1 MLVVGIAAL
10 ILTEIFCRTVL
21 NISLSFAWEYS
32 AYFLAVSIFLAAAF
46 TLRTGGHVRVM
57 LLSQN
62 VPPRTAHWLDL
73 LATVA
78 GAVIAGWLAWSLAA
92 FAWRSW
98 ATGSTSATIDETPL
112 VYPQGAMAFGA
123 VLLALQLVARTIR
136 LLAVGLGLGVWVGLA
151 LFAPGLVGL
160 AVFRSMPIEKLLA
173 QLTWNVT
180 TTPELI
186 ALLLFILM
194 AEILFHSRLSA
205 SLFAGLAPWTT
216 RLPGRLL
223 HVNVLGCTMFA
234 AISGSS
240 AATTATVGRIT
251 LTELLRRGYDRDLA
265 MGSLAGT
272 GTLGF
277 LIPPSIIL
285 IIYGVLS
292 ETSILKLFIAG
303 VIPGLLL
310 AFFYMTWLG
319 LRATW
324 NPSVAPDESESMSF
338 ADKVLGLRH
347 LGPVVF
353 LIFAVLGSMYGGFAS
368 PSEASAVGVLGALVV
383 SAAQGTLNGET
394 IRKASLGAVR
404 TVSMI
409 GLIVA
414 GAYFLSIAMGFL
426 GVPRMI
432 ASEIVALELSP
443 IALIVMLL
451 VFYAIL
457 GCVLEGMSTI
467 VMTLPITLPL
477 VQAAGFD
484 KIWFGV
490 FLVVVVEMAQI
501 TPPVGFNLFVIQ
513 GMTGE
518 RIGRIALAT
527 LPFFLIMVGLALLIT
542 FVPEVVTFLPNTIRL
557 NP

>member
-1 MLVVGIAAL
+1 M
-10 ILTEIFCRTVL
+10 TV
-21 NISLSFAWEYS
+21 
-32 AYFLAVSIFLAAAF
+32 LAAA
-46 TLRTGGHVRVM
+46 V
-57 LLSQN
+57 
-62 VPPRTAHWLDL
+62 
-73 LATVA
+73 
-78 GAVIAGWLAWSLAA
+78 
-92 FAWRSW
+92 
-98 ATGSTSATIDETPL
+98 
-112 VYPQGAMAFGA
+112 
-123 VLLALQLVARTIR
+123 VLGVLAL
-136 LLAVGLGLGVWVGLA
+136 GLGLGVWVGLA

-160 AVFRSMPIEKLLA
+160 AVFRNMPIEKLLA

-186 ALLLFILM
+186 ALPLFILM

-205 SLFAGLAPWTT
+205 SLFTGLAPWTT

-265 MGSLAGT
+265 MGSLAGA

-303 VIPGLLL
+303 VVPGLLL
-310 AFFYMTWLG
+310 AFLYMTWLG

-324 NPSVAPDESESMSF
+324 NPSVAPDETERMSL
-338 ADKVLGLRH
+338 ADKLLGLRH

-353 LIFAVLGSMYGGFAS
+353 LILAVLGSMYGGIAS
-368 PSEASAVGVLGALVV
+368 PSEASAVGVLGALLV
-383 SAAQGTLNGET
+383 SAAQGTLNRET

-432 ASEIVALELSP
+432 AREIVALELSP

-457 GCVLEGMSTI
+457 GCVLEGMSSI

-557 NP
+557 GS

>member
-1 MLVVGIAAL
+1 M
-10 ILTEIFCRTVL
+10 TV
-21 NISLSFAWEYS
+21 
-32 AYFLAVSIFLAAAF
+32 LAAA
-46 TLRTGGHVRVM
+46 V
-57 LLSQN
+57 
-62 VPPRTAHWLDL
+62 
-73 LATVA
+73 
-78 GAVIAGWLAWSLAA
+78 
-92 FAWRSW
+92 
-98 ATGSTSATIDETPL
+98 
-112 VYPQGAMAFGA
+112 
-123 VLLALQLVARTIR
+123 VLGV
-136 LLAVGLGLGVWVGLA
+136 LAVGLGAGVWVGLA

-186 ALLLFILM
+186 ALPLFILM

-205 SLFAGLAPWTT
+205 SLFTGLAPWTA

-265 MGSLAGT
+265 MGSLAGA

-310 AFFYMTWLG
+310 AFLYMTWLG

-324 NPSVAPDESESMSF
+324 NPAVAPDETERMSL
-338 ADKVLGLRH
+338 ADKLIGLRH

-353 LIFAVLGSMYGGFAS
+353 LILAVLGSMYGGFAS
-368 PSEASAVGVLGALVV
+368 PSEASAVGVLGALIV
-383 SAAQGTLNGET
+383 SAAQGTLNRET

-432 ASEIVALELSP
+432 AREIVALELSP

-457 GCVLEGMSTI
+457 GCVLEGMSSI

-542 FVPEVVTFLPNTIRL
+542 FVPEVVTFLPDTIRL
-557 NP
+557 GS

>member
-1 MLVVGIAAL
+1 M
-10 ILTEIFCRTVL
+10 TV
-21 NISLSFAWEYS
+21 
-32 AYFLAVSIFLAAAF
+32 LAAA
-46 TLRTGGHVRVM
+46 V
-57 LLSQN
+57 
-62 VPPRTAHWLDL
+62 
-73 LATVA
+73 
-78 GAVIAGWLAWSLAA
+78 
-92 FAWRSW
+92 
-98 ATGSTSATIDETPL
+98 
-112 VYPQGAMAFGA
+112 
-123 VLLALQLVARTIR
+123 VLGV
-136 LLAVGLGLGVWVGLA
+136 LAVGLGAGVWVGLA

-160 AVFRSMPIEKLLA
+160 AVFRNMPIEKLLA

-186 ALLLFILM
+186 ALPLFILM

-205 SLFAGLAPWTT
+205 SLFTGLAPWTA

-265 MGSLAGT
+265 MGSLAGA

-310 AFFYMTWLG
+310 AFLYMTWLG

-324 NPSVAPDESESMSF
+324 NPAVAPDETERLSL
-338 ADKVLGLRH
+338 ADKLIGLRH

-353 LIFAVLGSMYGGFAS
+353 LILAVLGSMYGGFAS
-368 PSEASAVGVLGALVV
+368 PSEASAVGVLGALIV
-383 SAAQGTLNGET
+383 SAAQGTLNRET

-432 ASEIVALELSP
+432 AREIVALELSP

-457 GCVLEGMSTI
+457 GCVLEGMSSI

-542 FVPEVVTFLPNTIRL
+542 FVPEVVTFLPDTIRL
-557 NP
+557 GS

>member
-1 MLVVGIAAL
+1 M
-10 ILTEIFCRTVL
+10 TV
-21 NISLSFAWEYS
+21 
-32 AYFLAVSIFLAAAF
+32 LAAA
-46 TLRTGGHVRVM
+46 V
-57 LLSQN
+57 
-62 VPPRTAHWLDL
+62 
-73 LATVA
+73 
-78 GAVIAGWLAWSLAA
+78 
-92 FAWRSW
+92 
-98 ATGSTSATIDETPL
+98 
-112 VYPQGAMAFGA
+112 
-123 VLLALQLVARTIR
+123 VLGV
-136 LLAVGLGLGVWVGLA
+136 LAVGLGAGVWVGLA

-160 AVFRSMPIEKLLA
+160 AVFRNMPIEKLLA

-186 ALLLFILM
+186 ALPLFILM

-205 SLFAGLAPWTT
+205 SLFTGLAPWTT

-265 MGSLAGT
+265 MGSLAGA

-310 AFFYMTWLG
+310 AFLYMTWLG

-324 NPSVAPDESESMSF
+324 NPAVAPDETERMSL
-338 ADKVLGLRH
+338 ADKLLGLRH

-353 LIFAVLGSMYGGFAS
+353 LILAVLGSMYGGFAS
-368 PSEASAVGVLGALVV
+368 PSEASAVGVLGALIV
-383 SAAQGTLNGET
+383 SAAQGTLNRET

-432 ASEIVALELSP
+432 AREIVALELSP

-457 GCVLEGMSTI
+457 GCVLEGMSSI

-542 FVPEVVTFLPNTIRL
+542 FVPEVVTFLPDTIRL
-557 NP
+557 GS

>member
-1 MLVVGIAAL
+1 M
-10 ILTEIFCRTVL
+10 TV
-21 NISLSFAWEYS
+21 
-32 AYFLAVSIFLAAAF
+32 LAAA
-46 TLRTGGHVRVM
+46 V
-57 LLSQN
+57 
-62 VPPRTAHWLDL
+62 
-73 LATVA
+73 
-78 GAVIAGWLAWSLAA
+78 
-92 FAWRSW
+92 
-98 ATGSTSATIDETPL
+98 
-112 VYPQGAMAFGA
+112 
-123 VLLALQLVARTIR
+123 VLGV
-136 LLAVGLGLGVWVGLA
+136 LAVGLGLGVWVGLA

-160 AVFRSMPIEKLLA
+160 AVFRNMPIEKLLA

-186 ALLLFILM
+186 ALPLFILM

-205 SLFAGLAPWTT
+205 SLFTGLAPWTT

-265 MGSLAGT
+265 MGSLAGA

-303 VIPGLLL
+303 VVPGLLL
-310 AFFYMTWLG
+310 AFLYMTWLG

-324 NPSVAPDESESMSF
+324 NPSVAPDETERMSL
-338 ADKVLGLRH
+338 ADKLLGLRH

-353 LIFAVLGSMYGGFAS
+353 LILAVLGSMYGGIAS
-368 PSEASAVGVLGALVV
+368 PSEASAVGVLGALLV
-383 SAAQGTLNGET
+383 SAAQGTLNRET

-432 ASEIVALELSP
+432 AREIVALELSP

-457 GCVLEGMSTI
+457 GCVLEGMSSI

-557 NP
+557 GS

>member
-1 MLVVGIAAL
+1 ML
-10 ILTEIFCRTVL
+10 
-21 NISLSFAWEYS
+21 
-32 AYFLAVSIFLAAAF
+32 AF
-46 TLRTGGHVRVM
+46 
-57 LLSQN
+57 
-62 VPPRTAHWLDL
+62 
-73 LATVA
+73 
-78 GAVIAGWLAWSLAA
+78 
-92 FAWRSW
+92 
-98 ATGSTSATIDETPL
+98 
-112 VYPQGAMAFGA
+112 
-123 VLLALQLVARTIR
+123 
-136 LLAVGLGLGVWVGLA
+136 GLGLGVWVALA
-151 LFAPGLVGL
+151 LFAPGLVALGI
-160 AVFRSMPIEKLLA
+160 FRSMPIEKLLA

-186 ALLLFILM
+186 ALPLFILM

-265 MGSLAGT
+265 MGSLAGA

-303 VIPGLLL
+303 IIPGLLL
-310 AFFYMTWLG
+310 AFLYMTWLG
-319 LRATW
+319 FRATV
-324 NPSVAPDESESMSF
+324 NPSVAPDETENMSF
-338 ADKVLGLRH
+338 AEKVLGLRH

-353 LIFAVLGSMYGGFAS
+353 LILAVLGSMYGGFAS
-368 PSEASAVGVLGALVV
+368 PSEASAVGVLGALIV
-383 SAAQGTLNGET
+383 SAVQGTLNRET

-432 ASEIVALELSP
+432 AREIVALELSP
-443 IALIVMLL
+443 IALIMMLL

-457 GCVLEGMSTI
+457 GCVLEGMSSI

-518 RIGRIALAT
+518 RIGRIALAAM
-527 LPFFLIMVGLALLIT
+527 PFFFIMVGLVLLIT

-557 NP
+557 NN

>member
-1 MLVVGIAAL
+1 M
-10 ILTEIFCRTVL
+10 TVL
-21 NISLSFAWEYS
+21 
-32 AYFLAVSIFLAAAF
+32 AA
-46 TLRTGGHVRVM
+46 GV
-57 LLSQN
+57 
-62 VPPRTAHWLDL
+62 
-73 LATVA
+73 
-78 GAVIAGWLAWSLAA
+78 
-92 FAWRSW
+92 
-98 ATGSTSATIDETPL
+98 
-112 VYPQGAMAFGA
+112 
-123 VLLALQLVARTIR
+123 VLGVLAL
-136 LLAVGLGLGVWVGLA
+136 GLGLGVWVGLA

-160 AVFRSMPIEKLLA
+160 GIFRSMPIEKLLA

-186 ALLLFILM
+186 ALPLFILM

-205 SLFAGLAPWTT
+205 SLFTGLAPWTT

-265 MGSLAGT
+265 MGSLAGA

-310 AFFYMTWLG
+310 AFLYMTWLG
-319 LRATW
+319 FRATV
-324 NPSVAPDESESMSF
+324 NPSVAPDETENMSF
-338 ADKVLGLRH
+338 ADKVIGLRH

-353 LIFAVLGSMYGGFAS
+353 LILAVLGSMYGGFAS

-383 SAAQGTLNGET
+383 SAAQGTLNRET

-432 ASEIVALELSP
+432 AREIVALDLSP

-457 GCVLEGMSTI
+457 GCVLEGMSSI

-542 FVPEVVTFLPNTIRL
+542 FVPEVVTFLPDTIRL
-557 NP
+557 GGN

>member
-1 MLVVGIAAL
+1 M
-10 ILTEIFCRTVL
+10 T
-21 NISLSFAWEYS
+21 
-32 AYFLAVSIFLAAAF
+32 LAAA
-46 TLRTGGHVRVM
+46 
-57 LLSQN
+57 
-62 VPPRTAHWLDL
+62 A
-73 LATVA
+73 
-78 GAVIAGWLAWSLAA
+78 
-92 FAWRSW
+92 
-98 ATGSTSATIDETPL
+98 
-112 VYPQGAMAFGA
+112 A
-123 VLLALQLVARTIR
+123 VLGVLALV
-136 LLAVGLGLGVWVGLA
+136 LGLGVWIGLA

-160 AVFRSMPIEKLLA
+160 AVFRTMPVDKLLA
-173 QLTWNVT
+173 QLTWNAT

-186 ALLLFILM
+186 ALPLFILM

-205 SLFAGLAPWTT
+205 SLFTGLAPWTT

-223 HVNVLGCTMFA
+223 HVNVLGCTLFA

-265 MGSLAGT
+265 MGSLAGA

-285 IIYGVLS
+285 IIYGVLA
-292 ETSILKLFIAG
+292 EASILKLFIAG
-303 VIPGLLL
+303 VVPGLLL
-310 AFFYMTWLG
+310 ALLYMTWLG

-324 NPSVAPDESESMSF
+324 KPSVAPDETERMSL
-338 ADKVLGLRH
+338 AGRVRVLRH
-347 LGPVVF
+347 LGPVGF
-353 LIFAVLGSMYGGFAS
+353 LILAVLGSMYGGVAS

-383 SAAQGTLNGET
+383 SAAQGTLNRET
-394 IRKASLGAVR
+394 IRKACLGAVR

-414 GAYFLSIAMGFL
+414 DAYFLSIAMGFL
-426 GVPRMI
+426 GIPRMI
-432 ASEIVALELSP
+432 AGEIAALELSP
-443 IALIVMLL
+443 IALIAILL

-457 GCVLEGMSTI
+457 GCVLEGMSSI

-477 VQAAGFD
+477 VLAAGFD

-490 FLVVVVEMAQI
+490 FLVIVVEMAQI

-518 RIGRIALAT
+518 RIGRIARAAF
-527 LPFFLIMVGLALLIT
+527 PFFLIMAGLALLIA
-542 FVPEVVTFLPNTIRL
+542 FVPEVVTFLPDAIRL
-557 NP
+557 GH

>member
-1 MLVVGIAAL
+1 M
-10 ILTEIFCRTVL
+10 VL
-21 NISLSFAWEYS
+21 
-32 AYFLAVSIFLAAAF
+32 AF
-46 TLRTGGHVRVM
+46 
-57 LLSQN
+57 
-62 VPPRTAHWLDL
+62 
-73 LATVA
+73 
-78 GAVIAGWLAWSLAA
+78 
-92 FAWRSW
+92 
-98 ATGSTSATIDETPL
+98 
-112 VYPQGAMAFGA
+112 
-123 VLLALQLVARTIR
+123 
-136 LLAVGLGLGVWVGLA
+136 GLGLGVWVALA
-151 LFAPGLVGL
+151 LFAPGLVALGI
-160 AVFRSMPIEKLLA
+160 FRSMPIEKLLA

-186 ALLLFILM
+186 ALPLFILM

-265 MGSLAGT
+265 MGSLAGA

-303 VIPGLLL
+303 IIPGLLL
-310 AFFYMTWLG
+310 AFLYMTWLG
-319 LRATW
+319 FRATV
-324 NPSVAPDESESMSF
+324 NPSVAPDETENMSF
-338 ADKVLGLRH
+338 AEKVLGLRH

-353 LIFAVLGSMYGGFAS
+353 LILAVLGSMYGGFAS
-368 PSEASAVGVLGALVV
+368 PSEASAVGVLGALIV
-383 SAAQGTLNGET
+383 SAVQGTLNRET

-432 ASEIVALELSP
+432 AREIVALELSP
-443 IALIVMLL
+443 IALIMMLL

-457 GCVLEGMSTI
+457 GCVLEGMSSI

-518 RIGRIALAT
+518 RIGRIALAAM
-527 LPFFLIMVGLALLIT
+527 PFFFIMVGLVLLIT

-557 NP
+557 NN

>member
-1 MLVVGIAAL
+1 M
-10 ILTEIFCRTVL
+10 TV
-21 NISLSFAWEYS
+21 
-32 AYFLAVSIFLAAAF
+32 LAAA
-46 TLRTGGHVRVM
+46 V
-57 LLSQN
+57 
-62 VPPRTAHWLDL
+62 
-73 LATVA
+73 
-78 GAVIAGWLAWSLAA
+78 
-92 FAWRSW
+92 
-98 ATGSTSATIDETPL
+98 
-112 VYPQGAMAFGA
+112 
-123 VLLALQLVARTIR
+123 VLGV
-136 LLAVGLGLGVWVGLA
+136 LAVGLGLGVWVGLA

-186 ALLLFILM
+186 ALPLFILM

-205 SLFAGLAPWTT
+205 SLFTGLAPWTT

-265 MGSLAGT
+265 MGSLAGA

-303 VIPGLLL
+303 VVPGLLL
-310 AFFYMTWLG
+310 AFLYMTWLG

-324 NPSVAPDESESMSF
+324 NPSVAPDETERMSL
-338 ADKVLGLRH
+338 ADKLLGLRH

-353 LIFAVLGSMYGGFAS
+353 LILAVLGSMYGGIAS
-368 PSEASAVGVLGALVV
+368 PSEASAVGVLGALLV
-383 SAAQGTLNGET
+383 SAAQGTLNRET

-432 ASEIVALELSP
+432 AREIVALELSP

-457 GCVLEGMSTI
+457 GCVLEGMSSI

-527 LPFFLIMVGLALLIT
+527 LPFFLIMVGLALLIS

-557 NP
+557 GS